1 MRRARP
7 KFFILATGYAIVS
20 SGILPFANLYDNL
33 GVVRD
38 PPAEVVPR
46 KVFVMSG
53 HSKWSSIKHKKA
65 ITDSKRGRVFTK
77 MIKEITIAAR
87 LGGGDINSNPRLR
100 TAVTVAKKQSMPNDN
115 IDRAIKKGT
124 GEIAGASLEEITYE
138 GYGPGGVAIMVDV
151 LSDNRNR
158 TVAELR
164 FVFSRHGGNLGEVG
178 CVGWMF
184 KKRGVIGIEKS
195 AIDED
200 KLLELALDAGADDVT
215 LDGDTFQVLT
225 SPDKLNAVRDA
236 LEKASLAIAHCG
248 TDADSRKYGCGF
260 RPCGRAGAQADGR
273 TRGSRRRAERRRQLR
288 HQRSRDGAVL
298 GGLTPRAGCRGGGVC
313 GYSGWIPGV
322 RYAVT
327 ASSKGPRAT

>member
-1 MRRARP
+1 
-7 KFFILATGYAIVS
+7 
-20 SGILPFANLYDNL
+20 
-33 GVVRD
+33 
-38 PPAEVVPR
+38 
-46 KVFVMSG
+46 MSG

-77 MIKEITIAAR
+77 LIKEITIAAR

-138 GYGPGGVAIMVDV
+138 GYGPGGVAIIVDV

-200 KLLELALDAGADDVT
+200 KLLELALEAGADDY
-215 LDGDTFQVLT
+215 FIKPF
-225 SPDKLNAVRDA
+225 SPIQLLNKVYA
-236 LEKASLAIAHCG
+236 LLE
-248 TDADSRKYGCGF
+248 
-260 RPCGRAGAQADGR
+260 
-273 TRGSRRRAERRRQLR
+273 
-288 HQRSRDGAVL
+288 
-298 GGLTPRAGCRGGGVC
+298 
-313 GYSGWIPGV
+313 
-322 RYAVT
+322 
-327 ASSKGPRAT
+327 